1 MDAGVGVGGGGGFG
15 AGFEAGSGSEVR
27 FRTPAETLDGSHAVI
42 TSTTAPSSHP
52 APCLGR
58 VPYLAELDGPGVPT
72 LRSRIQAA

>member
-1 MDAGVGVGGGGGFG
+1 MNGHV
-15 AGFEAGSGSEVR
+15 
-27 FRTPAETLDGSHAVI
+27 PDGSLAGEVTAHTFLGPVTRVRVAVDGGPELVA
-42 TSTTAPSSHP
+42 TVSSTTAPSSHP